1 MLGVILYFQLGR
13 IVELRVSL
21 TVVNLAS
28 ILSFSMTMLGLL
40 ATLIGGAMWARR
52 APLIHLLWSGI
63 SVGLASLLLGLFGD
77 INVHG
82 PTGILVFVVLAG
94 ALACVLILVIGAGR
108 LGQAKTQNG

>member
-21 TVVNLAS
+21 AVVNLAS

-40 ATLIGGAMWARR
+40 ATLIGVAVWARR
-52 APLIHLLWSGI
+52 APRGHLLWSGL
-63 SVGLASLLLGLFGD
+63 SVGLASLLLGLFGN

-82 PTGILVFVVLAG
+82 TNGILALVVLAG
-94 ALACVLILVIGAGR
+94 AFVCVLILVVGAGR